1 MRTNTML
8 VTLCNQFAVDYAN
21 IGIHAVDHS
30 GRTIIYNR
38 KMKEIEGL
46 DLEEVK
52 DRSILELFNFDK
64 NESTLL
70 SVLQSG
76 QPELHVKQTYWNS
89 KDMEITTMND
99 TYPIY
104 HEEELLGAIEFAQDI
119 TALEKYVI
127 QPLRR
132 TSGPMTFDRITAQSD
147 AMKSIL
153 STAEK
158 AANASLPVL
167 LIGETGIGKD
177 HIAEGIHHAS
187 STTERVFH
195 TFYCL
200 NTDIDAI
207 QRLELLLQEQ
217 PDMTLFCER
226 IDRLSVP
233 LQKTLV
239 HVLQR
244 VDKSHQFIASIGDDP
259 VELIASGALVK
270 ELYYFFASFAIRIPP
285 LRKRPEDIQPFVE
298 AYITSRKE
306 MLGTALATIDDEVM
320 ELFHSYSWPGNLRE
334 LEILLDEV
342 SSMWAM
348 EEKLTVEMLPSQF
361 RAKTVNS
368 SNTDVQPSDF
378 IIQNESKLVPL
389 DHYLREAETYYL
401 EKAMK
406 LHDGNITKT
415 ATALGMSRQNLQY
428 RLKKLKN

>member
-1 MRTNTML
+1 MSTTNML
-8 VTLCNQFAVDYAN
+8 VTLCNQFAVDHAN

-46 DLEEVK
+46 NLEEVK

-64 NESTLL
+64 DESTLL
-70 SVLQSG
+70 NVLQSG
-76 QPELHVKQTYWNS
+76 QPALHVKQTYWNT

-119 TALEKYVI
+119 TALEKYVL

-132 TSGPMTFDRITAQSD
+132 TSGPMTFDQITAQSA
-147 AMKSIL
+147 AMKSVL

-158 AANASLPVL
+158 AVDAGLPVL
-167 LIGETGIGKD
+167 LIGETGVGKD
-177 HIAEGIHHAS
+177 QIAEGIHHAA
-187 STTERVFH
+187 STTERIFH
-195 TFYCL
+195 TFHCL
-200 NTDIDAI
+200 NTDIEAI

-226 IDRLSVP
+226 IDRLSIP
-233 LQKTLV
+233 LQQTLV
-239 HVLQR
+239 HVLQQA
-244 VDKSHQFIASIGDDP
+244 DTSHQFIASIGDDP

-285 LRKRPEDIQPFVE
+285 LRKRPEDILPFVE

-306 MLGTALATIDDEVM
+306 MLGIALSAIDDEVM
-320 ELFHSYSWPGNLRE
+320 TLFSSYSWPGNLRE
-334 LEILLDEV
+334 LELLLDEV

-348 EEKLTVEMLPSQF
+348 EQTLTADMLPAQF
-361 RAKTVNS
+361 RAKIEKN
-368 SNTDVQPSDF
+368 SNTEAQPSDF
-378 IIQNESKLVPL
+378 IIQSESKLVPL

-415 ATALGMSRQNLQY
+415 ANALGMSRQNLQY
-428 RLKKLKN
+428 RLKKLKH